1 MGLADAAA
9 PSSDED
15 LMLLYRNGNMA
26 AFETLYRR
34 HKDPLWRYLLRG
46 AEDREACAEM
56 VQDIWSSVVRS
67 RLSWE
72 PRARFTTWLYTLA
85 HNRLVDY
92 YRLRTLATAPLDDAE
107 DVAAPERD
115 GPDAAARNTQLRQR
129 LLDGLAQLPHE
140 QREAFLLK
148 EEGGLSLEEIGEVT
162 GVGRETVK
170 SRLRYALVK
179 LRQELSDVWP

>member
-1 MGLADAAA
+1 
-9 PSSDED
+9 
-15 LMLLYRNGNMA
+15 MLQYRNGSMA

-46 AEDREACAEM
+46 AEDREAVAEM
-56 VQDIWSSVVRS
+56 FQDIWSGVVRS
-67 RLSWE
+67 RSSWQ
-72 PRARFTTWLYTLA
+72 PQARFTTWLYTLA

-92 YRLRTLATAPLDDAE
+92 YRLRRLATAPLEAAD
-107 DVAAPERD
+107 DVAAPEQD
-115 GPDAAARNTQLRQR
+115 GPDAAARVAQLRQR

>member
-1 MGLADAAA
+1 
-9 PSSDED
+9 
-15 LMLLYRNGNMA
+15 MA

-46 AEDREACAEM
+46 AGDREVVAEM
-56 VQDIWSSVVRS
+56 FQEVWSGVVRS
-67 RLSWE
+67 RGSYE
-72 PRARFTTWLYTLA
+72 TRARFTTWLYTLA

-92 YRLRTLATAPLDDAE
+92 YRLRKLATAPLEDAE
-107 DVAAPERD
+107 DVAAPEQD
-115 GPDAAARNTQLRQR
+115 TPDALARGGQLRQR
-129 LLDGLAQLPHE
+129 LLTVLAQLPQE

-148 EEGGLSLEEIGEVT
+148 EEGGLSLEEIGQAT

-179 LRQELSDVWP
+179 LRQELSDDWP

>member
-1 MGLADAAA
+1 
-9 PSSDED
+9 
-15 LMLLYRNGNMA
+15 MLQYRNGHAA

-46 AEDREACAEM
+46 TEDREAAAEM
-56 VQDIWSSVVRS
+56 FQDIWSGVIRG
-67 RLSWE
+67 RHGYE

-85 HNRLVDY
+85 HHRLVDH
-92 YRLRTLATAPLDDAE
+92 YRLRSLATAPLEAAE
-107 DVAAPERD
+107 DVATADP
-115 GPDAAARNTQLRQR
+115 GPDGAAQTAQLRRR
-129 LLDGLAQLPHE
+129 LLDGLARLPHE

-148 EEGGLSLEEIGEVT
+148 EEGGLSLEEIGSVT

-170 SRLRYALVK
+170 SRLRYALAK